1 MAGRGDEPLQKR
13 RRIHLDVMESVA
25 LSQSREGSASLR
37 QPIERKHPAT
47 GSNQG
52 LEPRYRGRTRS
63 RFCPPRRVNSQP
75 QEEEVSASSSQKVQG
90 ADGSCVLNSNKE
102 TCSNSPLVL
111 KSQNDSNPF
120 GWESD
125 ELEKEMVEQSSDQSI
140 HLLSTLGG
148 FTSAAGM
155 QQNSATCS
163 FSSVTSSPA
172 KNNWTR
178 TGSNSRRQ
186 KQMVKDANQSS
197 ITSFMSSSLTS
208 ASCSTSA
215 SGSCNVKNQ
224 WSNLSSERKNP
235 FGALSS
241 HPAEKIQDGSPS
253 KMYSPIKKVSENVY
267 TISDE
272 DSPSCS
278 PGIAPGN
285 NSARAAQ
292 AKSVPG
298 AKTPFSPP
306 STQTSSAVRRSS
318 TSLKQASGRG
328 KRCNSSSRKAT
339 SAGGT
344 YRGKKAKSQ
353 TDCRQRTMSSMMLLT
368 GVDFDEADDKDFLAV
383 SAPVAPVRLEVEV
396 GRTYGLL
403 NDSKVTVTRENCF
416 EKLPADVV
424 ENIFCSLPMLDLC
437 LSVNRVCLTWNDIIS
452 NPKVRLR
459 THSG

>member
-1 MAGRGDEPLQKR
+1 MAGRGDQPLQKR

-25 LSQSREGSASLR
+25 LSQSKEGSASLR

-52 LEPRYRGRTRS
+52 LEPRHRGRTQS
-63 RFCPPRRVNSQP
+63 QFCPPRRVNSQP
-75 QEEEVSASSSQKVQG
+75 QEEEVSASRSQKAQG

-111 KSQNDSNPF
+111 KSQNDSDPF

-125 ELEKEMVEQSSDQSI
+125 ELEKEMVEQSNDQSI

-155 QQNSATCS
+155 QQTSATCS
-163 FSSVTSSPA
+163 FSSATSSPA
-172 KNNWTR
+172 KNNCTR
-178 TGSNSRRQ
+178 TGSNNRRQ
-186 KQMVKDANQSS
+186 KQRVKDANQSS
-197 ITSFMSSSLTS
+197 ITSFMSSSVTS

-215 SGSCNVKNQ
+215 SGSCNAKNQ
-224 WSNLSSERKNP
+224 WSNLSSDRKNQL
-235 FGALSS
+235 GALGS
-241 HPAEKIQDGSPS
+241 HPAEKIQYGLPS

-267 TISDE
+267 VISDE

-278 PGIAPGN
+278 PATAPGK
-285 NSARAAQ
+285 NSTHTAQ
-292 AKSVPG
+292 AKSV
-298 AKTPFSPP
+298 AKTLFSPP
-306 STQTSSAVRRSS
+306 STQTSSAVRSSS
-318 TSLKQASGRG
+318 TSLKRASGRG
-328 KRCNSSSRKAT
+328 KRSSTSSKKPT

-344 YRGKKAKSQ
+344 YGGKKAKSKK
-353 TDCRQRTMSSMMLLT
+353 DCRQRTMSSMVHLT
-368 GVDFDEADDKDFLAV
+368 GVDFDEADDKDFLGV
-383 SAPVAPVRLEVEV
+383 SASVAPVRQEVEV

-403 NDSKVTVTRENCF
+403 NDSKVTVTRENYF

-437 LSVNRVCLTWNDIIS
+437 LNVNRVCLTWNDIIS
-452 NPKVRLR
+452 NPKVRLK